1 MNSNQTQTQS
11 AVVAFDA
18 KVSQSLIA
26 KDLASGAT
34 TFKPMSRVQ
43 YKACHPE
50 LTGQALKRAHKTYC
64 EACGTEAGGEIAK
77 SITTQAIVP
86 TGWTVNKAGDGGSIR
101 FVTKARFD
109 KMHTVKEAKP
119 TITENSALEYI
130 AKAKG
135 ITVAELQAAL
145 ELTAAQ

>member
-1 MNSNQTQTQS
+1 MNQNQPQS

-43 YKACHPE
+43 YKTSHPN
-50 LTGQALKRAHKTYC
+50 LTGQALKRAHKAYC

-77 SITTQAIVP
+77 SITTQAIIP

-109 KMHTVKEAKP
+109 RLHTVNEVKAP
-119 TITENSALEYI
+119 ALTEDKALAYI
-130 AKAKG
+130 AKVKG